1 MCYLFFH
8 FQGPEVFQT
17 SERWARPKVPALDPK
32 ADRLTFQQVDIDY
45 YMGKPMKGMP
55 GAQSGTVPTMRIFGV
70 TRDQNSLC
78 CHVHG
83 FAPYFYVTAPPQL
96 QVSIQ
101 YLCLKKTNIKVN
113 LFFYRPASVKHFRM
127 LWTKRWLQI
136 VAPRLNWLKLSLKWN
151 YFKGKVFT
159 ASMKTGNV
167 LFSR

>member
-55 GAQSGTVPTMRIFGV
+55 GAQSGTVPMMRIFGV

-83 FAPYFYVTAPPQL
+83 FAPYFYVTAPPPF
-96 QVSIQ
+96 QVRKR
-101 YLCLKKTNIKVN
+101 YLCLKKN
-113 LFFYRPASVKHFRM
+113 KH
-127 LWTKRWLQI
+127 Q
-136 VAPRLNWLKLSLKWN
+136 S
-151 YFKGKVFT
+151 
-159 ASMKTGNV
+159 
-167 LFSR
+167 